1 MSRRLK
7 RYTSLSL
14 ILSMLLS
21 LMPSSFSGLAE
32 AAGDDFEV
40 TFPNGQHVG
49 NLSYPADNT
58 FLNFYTKVDGF
69 VQTET
74 SANAKYDW
82 AKGDIFAGVNDKK
95 TTVRFQVKVA
105 DNPILKNMAESGHAE
120 MLTGFAVLR
129 RHSGVFWTRHSEI
142 TVNIDGKDIINERTG
157 SSQRYNKSAKAIIKP
172 NSVITIRVWGEGDDD
187 GEAAGVRG
195 FYLKFQDLKR
205 PVIDNYTFTGNGAER
220 LNEKINQKELYVK
233 RDENITLSY
242 NFSEPVR
249 PTSVVKANSDY
260 FLRHKLFVNDAL
272 TGLPAAGQ
280 QQYLQNISFNENN
293 LDSYQKKI
301 AYRYTGVPFHNSGN
315 NPLRPLI
322 TGGTT
327 GGAQMDLSLDNKLK
341 EAVLSDAAGNKA
353 VVNLNTVPSSGSN
366 AWLDRKSGNPFDFDR
381 GGFRVIVDA
390 VRPKYSKTKNGIQPE
405 ILTGVTLNKGDVI
418 DFTLQMTE
426 EAIAKTG
433 WDEKKTFILFNNGM
447 KAYYVAG
454 RNTPNWSFRMTV
466 PDGKT
471 VETPLLK
478 AVAISNDA
486 KGGSEP
492 IQMDTDVI
500 QDYAGNLMIQP
511 ANYDGIHKEE
521 IKPYGSDD
529 SLANSKIDWANLFI
543 DNTEPVI
550 GYRFE
555 TGGATDQEYAKK
567 GKVTIDANDPSI
579 KVPHLDPTVPDRGT
593 ERPSRGIY
601 RPSNMSAEASPS
613 VGLVYY
619 WWSQDKADPFAGVAG
634 DHYAALKRY
643 ALSAKQ
649 PSDELYPGEFE
660 NIELSVVNN
669 KTNLLA
675 PPAEAFEEGNSG
687 EWYLHTWTA
696 DMSWDSA
703 RELMQHE
710 KKDVYKKTHQ
720 AQYDAWI
727 AEAPGEE
734 ADKIFYADN
743 QALAAVGQY
752 GDKSVWPLKDFKNDD
767 SNWKHEV
774 GVLKLDNQGPAIT
787 LAGEDTA
794 TVQALVKDPHS
805 GVSSVQYQW
814 VKDGD
819 SPASGKWA
827 DTPYTGSTVTR
838 STYEDI
844 DEDGSYWLYLKA
856 LDKAGNETIKTP
868 QERAVVVSSEAAIP
882 TEFTPE
888 ANPNYVKSHD
898 VTFRISGV
906 HPDYAGYAISDSSLR
921 PKDSDFTGLEVSES
935 SGISPLADKS
945 LIEDGS
951 EPGASGAPT
960 EPSPPVEPEVT
971 ASIGPVALMKFLS
984 SGPSAPSLTP
994 LEPEETPAPD
1004 NSAEP
1009 VTTPAASA
1017 EATEPA
1023 VTPAVSPE
1031 ASEPSAAPEAS
1042 PDAKLAAK
1050 GLGASV
1056 SEATYSYVI
1065 PADKLKLN
1073 GTQYIHLMVKHSDK
1087 TYYYS
1092 KAYYFDNEAPVVY
1105 FSPDSVAYPLP
1116 LQKTKISVSE
1126 FYSKTG
1132 LVSKYQW
1139 VRQDAGAK
1147 VPTESSTKWED
1158 VPAGGSVSI
1167 DDKSLDAGEISEF
1180 RLYVLAVDGAG
1191 NSTIKASAGTFK
1203 VSATTKPDAPVSDA
1217 KSSLIYLSGDA
1228 ADGYTAIMKL
1238 SLETEDKTGYEY
1250 SVSPDNGVSWLNWKP
1265 YTNFVAVKV
1274 PTSKAEELQV
1284 WVKYRTPGGL
1294 ISKPAQLEIKL
1305 PLTTVQPVYALA
1317 SLSVNSPVNA
1327 KVGADIEIT
1336 LPPGIRVTPS
1346 KINPSVPVRTGNS
1359 FKIYENGYYSFD
1371 LTDLSDPDRTDTL
1384 YLVVKNIDGTAPEGT
1399 VEYSYMESTNGNV
1412 VALLQSTS
1420 EPVTVVNNGGKTA
1433 YTFTENGK
1441 FEFEIKDAAGNVNK
1455 VEATVANINKEVPR
1469 VKVVRSYQ
1477 YGENGSQTF
1486 GTLKDNS
1493 GNVLFS
1499 TGVTLNVEKADAS
1512 AKAFN
1517 VISADKS
1524 ITLMENGTASFT
1536 VVDVYGNTTVIKEKV
1551 TNILSAPPVP
1561 DKVAYTFVD
1570 AEGKAVPADQIVT
1583 IGGQKYAKGK
1593 VKVTLSGTVAAPNQM
1608 FSGVRPISDGA
1619 AYTNQ
1624 ISKADGTYSYSRA
1637 FESSGSAVIAI
1648 SDLLGNVNKVPVTI
1662 AGLDNTAPELTLNK
1676 ETVGIVQNKKDFSF
1690 RTDLGGFTVSDNVSA
1705 EANVKV
1711 SVSGLDLSKLGRQR
1725 VAYTAVDQVG
1735 NKSVV
1740 YQDVV
1745 VVKDGG
1751 LLVFGND
1758 TLISASSGESALFNT
1773 NTITFKVSGFNLMK
1787 VGGVDKVNQA
1797 GTFDILYYPGLY
1809 REGQLK
1815 LVKQKL
1821 TYAELVSS
1829 NFKVTFPKTGWYTIV
1844 VRTQERDR
1852 EFATFFVGNLK

>member
-21 LMPSSFSGLAE
+21 LIPSSFSGLAE
-32 AAGDDFEV
+32 AAGNDYEV

-58 FLNFYTKVDGF
+58 FLNFYSKVDGF
-69 VQTET
+69 EQTE
-74 SANAKYDW
+74 SDKDAQYDW
-82 AKGDIFAGVNDKK
+82 AKGDIFAGVNDEKA
-95 TTVRFQVKVA
+95 TVSFEVKVA
-105 DNPILKNMAESGHAE
+105 NNPILKNMALSGHAE

-129 RHSGVFWTRHSEI
+129 RHSGVFWTRHSAIE
-142 TVNIDGKDIINERTG
+142 VSIDGRKIIDEKTG

-172 NSVITIRVWGEGDDD
+172 DSVIRIWVMGEGDDD

-220 LNEKINQKELYVK
+220 LNENINQKELYVK

-249 PTSVVKANSDY
+249 PTSVVKDSSDY
-260 FLRHKLFVNDAL
+260 FLRHKLFVNDPG
-272 TGLPAAGQ
+272 TGLPAAGE
-280 QQYLQNISFNENN
+280 QQYLQNISFTKDT

-315 NPLRPLI
+315 LPLKPLI

-390 VRPKYSKTKNGIQPE
+390 VRPKYSKTANGIQPE

-511 ANYDGIHKEE
+511 ANFDGIHEE
-521 IKPYGSDD
+521 KINPYGSDF

-703 RELMQHE
+703 RELMQYE
-710 KKDVYKKTHQ
+710 KKKAYVATHQ
-720 AQYDAWI
+720 ELYDAWK
-727 AEAPGEE
+727 AEAPGSE

-752 GDKSVWPLKDFKNDD
+752 GDLSVWPLKDFKNDD

-819 SPASGKWA
+819 FPASGKWA
-827 DTPYTGSTVTR
+827 DAPYTGSTVTR

-906 HPDYAGYAISDSSLR
+906 HPDYVGYAISDSSLR
-921 PKDSDFTGLEVSES
+921 PDNDSKFTGLEVSKS
-935 SGISPLADKS
+935 SGMSPLSEKS

-951 EPGASGAPT
+951 EPEASGAPT
-960 EPSPPVEPEVT
+960 EPSPPATPEVT

-984 SGPSAPSLTP
+984 SGPEAPSLTP

-1009 VTTPAASA
+1009 S
-1017 EATEPA
+1017 
-1023 VTPAVSPE
+1023 VTPEV
-1031 ASEPSAAPEAS
+1031 S

-1056 SEATYSYVI
+1056 SEATYSYDI
-1065 PADKLKLN
+1065 PAAKTVLN

-1147 VPTESSTKWED
+1147 VPDESSTEWKD

-1167 DDKSLDAGEISEF
+1167 DDNSLKSGEISEF

-1217 KSSLIYLSGDA
+1217 KSSLIYLSGDTV
-1228 ADGYTAIMKL
+1228 DGYTAIVKL

-1274 PTSKAEELQV
+1274 PTSKPEEVQV

-1294 ISKPAQLEIKL
+1294 ISKAAKL
-1305 PLTTVQPVYALA
+1305 DIDGASTSLQPVYALA

-1336 LPPGIRVTPS
+1336 VPPGIRVMPS

-1371 LTDLSDPDRTDTL
+1371 LTDLSDPDRTDIL

-1399 VEYSYMESTNGNV
+1399 IEYSYMESTNGNV

-1433 YTFTENGK
+1433 YTFTENGE
-1441 FEFEIKDAAGNVNK
+1441 FEFEIKDAAGNINK
-1455 VEATVANINKEVPR
+1455 VKATVANINKEVPR

-1499 TGVTLNVEKADAS
+1499 TGVTVTVEKADAS

-1517 VISADKS
+1517 IISADKS

-1536 VVDVYGNTTVIKEKV
+1536 VTDVYGNTTVIKEKV

-1561 DKVAYTFVD
+1561 DKVSYTFVD

-1583 IGGQKYAKGK
+1583 ISGQKVAKGK
-1593 VKVTLSGTVAAPNQM
+1593 LKVTLSGTVAAPNHM

-1676 ETVGIVQNKKDFSF
+1676 ETVGIVQNKKDFNF

-1725 VAYTAVDQVG
+1725 VTYTAVDQVG
-1735 NKSVV
+1735 NKTVV

>member
-1 MSRRLK
+1 MSRKLK
-7 RYTSLSL
+7 KYTSLSL
-14 ILSMLLS
+14 ILSILLT
-21 LMPSSFSGLAE
+21 LMPSSWSGLAE

-40 TFPNGQHVG
+40 TFKNGAHVG
-49 NLSYPADNT
+49 NLSYPAENA
-58 FLNFYTKVDGF
+58 FGNFYNNLEEGF
-69 VQTET
+69 AQTET
-74 SANAKYDW
+74 DKDARMDW
-82 AKGDIFAGVNDKK
+82 ATGDIYAGLDDNEA
-95 TTVRFQVKVA
+95 TVTFEVDVA
-105 DNPILKNMAESGHAE
+105 KNPLLKAMAESGQAE
-120 MLTGFAVLR
+120 MITGFAVLR
-129 RHSGVFWTRHSEI
+129 RHSGFLWTRHSAI
-142 TVNIDGKDIINERTG
+142 TVTIDGRDIIKERTG
-157 SSQRYNKSAKAIIKP
+157 SSQKYNKTATARITPTSKIK
-172 NSVITIRVWGEGDDD
+172 VWVYGEGDDD

-220 LNEKINQKELYVK
+220 LNENINQKELYVK

-260 FLRHKLFVNDAL
+260 FLRHKLFINDPD

-280 QQYLQNISFNENN
+280 QQYLQNTSFNENN

-301 AYRYTGVPFHNSGN
+301 SYRYTGVPFHNSGN
-315 NPLRPLI
+315 LPLKPLI

-327 GGAQMDLSLDNKLK
+327 GGAPMDLSLDNKLK

-366 AWLDRKSGNPFDFDR
+366 AWLNNKSGNPFDFDR

-390 VRPKYSKTKNGIQPE
+390 VRPKYSKTANGIQPE

-454 RNTPNWSFRMTV
+454 KNTRNWTFRMTV
-466 PDGKT
+466 PDGLT

-478 AVAISNDA
+478 AVAVSNDA
-486 KGGSEP
+486 KGGSLP
-492 IQMDTDVI
+492 INMDTDVI

-511 ANYDGIHKEE
+511 ANFDGIHEE
-521 IKPYGSDD
+521 KIDPYGSDL

-543 DNTEPVI
+543 DNTMPII

-555 TGGATDQEYAKK
+555 AGGASDTAYSKK

-579 KVPHLDPTVPDRGT
+579 KVPHLDPTEADRGA

-619 WWSQDKADPFAGVAG
+619 WWSQDKADPFASVSG
-634 DHYAALKRY
+634 DNNAALKRY

-649 PSDELYPGEFE
+649 PSEELYPGEFQ
-660 NIELSVVNN
+660 NVQLSVVNN
-669 KTNLLA
+669 KTNLLS
-675 PPAEAFEEGNSG
+675 PPPEAFEEGNSG

-696 DMSWDSA
+696 DMTWDSA
-703 RELMQHE
+703 RELMQYE
-710 KKDVYKKTHQ
+710 KKKAYVASHQ

-727 AEAPGEE
+727 AEAPGSK

-752 GDKSVWPLKDFKNDD
+752 GDLSVWKADDFKQDD
-767 SNWKHEV
+767 SNWTHEV
-774 GVLKLDNQGPAIT
+774 GILKLDNQGPVIT
-787 LAGEDTA
+787 MAAEDTT

-805 GVSSVQYQW
+805 GVKSVQYQW

-819 SPASGKWA
+819 SPQDIKWA
-827 DTPYTGSTVTR
+827 DTSYSGTTVTR

-844 DEDGSYWLYLKA
+844 DEDGAYWLYLKA
-856 LDKAGNETIKTP
+856 LDNAGNETVKTP
-868 QERAVVVSSEAAIP
+868 QEKAVVVSSEATIP
-882 TEFTPE
+882 TQFTPE
-888 ANPNYVKSHD
+888 ANPDYVRSHD
-898 VTFRISGV
+898 VMFQISGV
-906 HPDYAGYAISDSSLR
+906 TPDYVGYAISSSSIH
-921 PKDSDFTGLEVSES
+921 PESDNEYTGLEASTEL
-935 SGISPLADKS
+935 IQPLS
-945 LIEDGS
+945 LENSLDS
-951 EPGASGAPT
+951 REETTQPEAPAEPNAPA
-960 EPSPPVEPEVT
+960 EPEVT
-971 ASIGPVALMKFLS
+971 ANIGPVAILKLLS
-984 SGPSAPSLTP
+984 EGPVQPELTP
-994 LEPEETPAPD
+994 LAAEETPAPE
-1004 NSAEP
+1004 SGAEP
-1009 VTTPAASA
+1009 EATPAASA
-1017 EATEPA
+1017 GATEPA
-1023 VTPAVSPE
+1023 ADTAAE
-1031 ASEPSAAPEAS
+1031 ATE
-1042 PDAKLAAK
+1042 DNTDTKLAAM
-1050 GLGASV
+1050 GLNASV

-1065 PADKLKLN
+1065 PANSELN
-1073 GTQYIHLMVKHSDK
+1073 GTQYIHLMVKHSDR

-1092 KAYYFDNEAPVVY
+1092 KAYYFDNEAPVVTL
-1105 FSPDSVAYPLP
+1105 SPNAIAYPLP
-1116 LQKTKISVSE
+1116 EQKTRVNVSE

-1139 VRQDAGAK
+1139 VKQDAGAI
-1147 VPTESSTKWED
+1147 VPTESSADWLN

-1167 DDKSLDAGEISEF
+1167 DDKTLKAGELADYKI
-1180 RLYVLAVDGAG
+1180 YVLAVDGAG
-1191 NSTIKASAGTFK
+1191 NSSVTASTGTFK
-1203 VSATTKPDAPVSDA
+1203 VSASSKSDTPPA
-1217 KSSLIYLSGDA
+1217 EADSSLIYLSGDA
-1228 ADGYTAIMKL
+1228 KDGYTAIVKL

-1250 SVSPDNGVSWLNWKP
+1250 SVSPDNGASWINWKP

-1274 PTSKAEELQV
+1274 PTGDPTQLQV

-1294 ISKPAQLEIKL
+1294 ISEAAKL
-1305 PLTTVQPVYALA
+1305 DIEGASTTEQPVYALA
-1317 SLSVNSPVNA
+1317 TLSVNSPVNA
-1327 KVGADIEIT
+1327 TVGADIEIT
-1336 LPPGIRVTPS
+1336 LPPGIRVMPS
-1346 KINPSVPVRTGNS
+1346 KINPSVPVRTGNA

-1371 LTDLSDPDRTDTL
+1371 LTDLGDPDRTDTL
-1384 YLVVKNIDGTAPEGT
+1384 YLVVKNIDGTKPEGT
-1399 VEYSYMESTNGNV
+1399 VEYSNMVSTNGNV
-1412 VALLQSTS
+1412 VAYLQSTS
-1420 EPVTVVNNGGKTA
+1420 EPVTITNNGGKNA
-1433 YTFTENGK
+1433 YTFKENGT
-1441 FEFEIKDAAGNVNK
+1441 FVFEIKDAAGNTNT
-1455 VEATVANINKEVPR
+1455 VEATVKNINKEAPK

-1477 YGENGSQTF
+1477 YGLNGSSSFNTV
-1486 GTLKDNS
+1486 KDNN

-1499 TGVTLNVEKADAS
+1499 TGATVTVEKADAS
-1512 AKAFN
+1512 AKAIN
-1517 VISADKS
+1517 ILSQAKS
-1524 ITLMENGTASFT
+1524 ITLTENGTASFT
-1536 VVDVYGNTTVIKEKV
+1536 VVDEYGNTTVIKEKV
-1551 TNILSAPPVP
+1551 TNILSAPPEA
-1561 DKVAYTFVD
+1561 DKIAYTFVD

-1593 VKVTLSGTVAAPNQM
+1593 VKVTISGSVTAPNKM
-1608 FSGVRPISDGA
+1608 FFGVRPIEGGA
-1619 AYTNQ
+1619 AYSNQ
-1624 ISKADGTYSYSRA
+1624 ISKADGTFSYSRA
-1637 FESSGSAVIAI
+1637 FESSGSAVVAI

-1662 AGLDNTAPELTLNK
+1662 AGLDNTPPELTLNN
-1676 ETVGIVQNKKDFSF
+1676 ETAGIVQNKKDFNF
-1690 RTDLGGFTVSDNVSA
+1690 RADLGGFTVSDNVS
-1705 EANVKV
+1705 EAAGVKV
-1711 SVSGLDLSKLGRQR
+1711 SISGLDLSKLGRQH

-1735 NKSVV
+1735 NETVV

-1751 LLVFGND
+1751 LLIFGND

-1773 NTITFKVSGFNLMK
+1773 NTLTFKVSGYNIMK
-1787 VGGVDKVNQA
+1787 VAGVDKVNQA

-1821 TYAELVSS
+1821 TYDELVSS
-1829 NFKVTFPKTGWYTIV
+1829 QFKVTFPKTGWYTIV

-1852 EFATFFVGNLK
+1852 EFATFFIGNMK